1 MKDYT
6 AEIPVETDSF
16 PETLTVQE
24 VQKIL
29 KLGRNAVYN
38 LVHSNSFP
46 VIRVGNLIRIPKKP
60 FYDWLS
66 TSHVVNFQG

>member
-1 MKDYT
+1 MNDCN
-6 AEIPVETDSF
+6 AEMFEVSEQL

-38 LVHSNSFP
+38 LIHSNAFP
-46 VIRVGNLIRIPKKP
+46 VIRVGNLLRIPKKP
-60 FYDWLS
+60 FYEWLS
-66 TSHVVNFQG
+66 KSHVVNY

>member
-1 MKDYT
+1 MNDCK
-6 AEIPVETDSF
+6 AEMFEVSEQL

-38 LVHSNSFP
+38 LIHSNAFP
-46 VIRVGNLIRIPKKP
+46 VIRVGNLLRIPKKP
-60 FYDWLS
+60 FY
-66 TSHVVNFQG
+66 

>member
-1 MKDYT
+1 MSEQLKCT
-6 AEIPVETDSF
+6 QMENGRL

-38 LVHSNSFP
+38 LIHSHSFP
-46 VIRVGNLIRIPKKP
+46 VIRVGNLLRIPREP
-60 FYDWLS
+60 FYAWLA
-66 TSHVVNFQG
+66 TSHVVRY